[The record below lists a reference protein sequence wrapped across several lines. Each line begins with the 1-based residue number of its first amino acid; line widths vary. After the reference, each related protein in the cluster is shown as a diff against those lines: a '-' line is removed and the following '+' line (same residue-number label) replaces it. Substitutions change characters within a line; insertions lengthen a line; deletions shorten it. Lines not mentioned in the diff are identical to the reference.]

1 MRVADECKT
10 ASALA
15 RRYARQIKGKTV
27 LTTGV
32 SPGSL
37 GAVFVR
43 AIAASQPGLLVLA
56 GRNAARL
63 QETANSLGVRT
74 RLLDVDLES
83 LESVRAAAERVMSWT
98 DVSCIDVFV
107 NSAGVMATE
116 YGVSPDGHERQ
127 LAVNHLGPWLF
138 VNLIMDKILASRA
151 PRVVL
156 VGSEGHRLS
165 GVRFDDVNFRVSV
178 PWFLNGLDFFNTCV
192 VGRADV

>member
-37 GAVFVR
+37 GAMFVR
-43 AIAASQPGLLVLA
+43 AVAAEQPGLLVLA

-83 LESVRAAAERVMSWT
+83 MESVRDAAATVMSWH
-98 DVSCIDVFV
+98 DVSCVDVFV

-116 YGVSPDGHERQ
+116 YGVSPEGHESQ

-138 VNLIMDKILASRA
+138 VNLIMEKILASRA

-178 PWFLNGLDFFNTCV
+178 ACFLNRLGCINTCV
-192 VGRADV
+192 IGGADV